1 MTRPH
6 PIELDEQ
13 AGTERKRAEELA
25 LAVGASVMKVLG
37 RPEHLFRVSAV
48 RLWANQYRVNVQT
61 GVDAVS
67 VRIAHSYFVS
77 TDENGK
83 IIESVPPI
91 ARCY

>member
-1 MTRPH
+1 MTKSLPV
-6 PIELDEQ
+6 ELDEQ
-13 AGTERKRAEELA
+13 VVDERKRAEQLA
-25 LAVGASVMKVLG
+25 LTVGASVMKVLG

-61 GVDAVS
+61 GIDAVS
-67 VRIAHSYFVS
+67 VRIAHSFFVS